1 MLHGGKARRLA
12 AVYTESWRPRFE
24 SIVNETLALRVFTPS
39 FSNPSPAAPR
49 FGSIQWKSRRPGR
62 YPAYGHTQVVQ
73 KRTRVRIRTVVLVMS
88 LGAQAVVEARP
99 SSPPGEQTKQ
109 ANNDSARR
117 AEAPAEKAW
126 RILHEGLPAGEL
138 RPTGQGGTRIRFARG
153 QCGGGKGGGSR
164 IARRKTE
171 CAVGGSHGARFDAR
185 GARRNLEEALGTAN
199 RALCWPR

>member
-1 MLHGGKARRLA
+1 MRHSLYAYSPRPFAILHQQ
-12 AVYTESWRPRFE
+12 P
-24 SIVNETLALRVFTPS
+24 LALGLFNGNLGGQGDTRTMGIPL
-39 FSNPSPAAPR
+39 
-49 FGSIQWKSRRPGR
+49 
-62 YPAYGHTQVVQ
+62 QVVQ
-73 KRTRVRIRTVVLVMS
+73 KRTRVRIRTVVLVMY
-88 LGAQAVVEARP
+88 LGAQAVGEARP

-117 AEAPAEKAW
+117 AEAPAERAW

-138 RPTGQGGTRIRFARG
+138 RPTGQGGARIRFARG
-153 QCGGGKGGGSR
+153 QCGGGKGGGLR